1 MARKKLDGED
11 MPDVNPESVTLASYY
26 GFYDEEGN
34 GRFWSEGQVVI
45 DPADVELLLE
55 RDAPLKD

>member
-1 MARKKLDGED
+1 

-34 GRFWSEGQVVI
+34 GRFWSEGQVVT